1 MTSLS
6 YSRPFDAFDG
16 PNSLAKLL
24 QGDYHTGSSGT
35 VQVQSGS
42 FNLIIQGEGMTFDGA
57 GVPKSGVIT
66 EIAVYDTA
74 FQPVAAVRSFEIK
87 AADLNKAL
95 DGGGLKQLV
104 SKLFGG
110 DDTFLGSSGAESFD
124 GLGGDDVF
132 NGSDGADAYD
142 GGKGF
147 DTVSFASY
155 GGTKGFVVDLLKP
168 NNSDGYAK
176 GDEYSSIEKVEGTNF
191 DDRLVAGKKGVE
203 LSGGGGDDTMVG
215 GAGKDVFTFNG
226 NYAPGVDEIE
236 NFQAGRDKVVLS
248 TLGYEAFDGMGPKL
262 AKSSFVLGTAAK
274 TDDQHLIYDKK
285 TGSLF
290 YDEDGSDDFYDQVKI
305 AQFDEGLA
313 LKHSDFR
320 LFDPF
325 SS

>member
-6 YSRPFDAFDG
+6 YSKPFDAFDG

-24 QGDYHTGSSGT
+24 QGDYHTGSSST
-35 VQVQSGS
+35 VQVQAGS
-42 FNLIIQGEGMTFDGA
+42 FNLIIQGEGLTFDGSGA
-57 GVPKSGVIT
+57 PKSGTIT

-74 FQPVAAVRSFEIK
+74 FQPVAAARSLEIK
-87 AADLNKAL
+87 AADLNKAI

-110 DDTFLGSSGAESFD
+110 DDVFLGTSAAESFD

-132 NGSDGADAYD
+132 NGSGGADHYN

-147 DTVSFASY
+147 DTVSFSSFS
-155 GGTKGFVVDLLKP
+155 GSDGLVVDLLKP
-168 NNSDGYAK
+168 KNNTGYAE
-176 GDEYSSIEKVEGTNF
+176 GDAYSSIEKIEGTNYA
-191 DDRLVAGKKGVE
+191 DRLVAGKKAVE
-203 LSGGGGDDTMVG
+203 LSGGGGDDTLVG
-215 GAGKDVFTFNG
+215 GQGKDVFRFNG
-226 NYAPGVDEIE
+226 DYEPGVDDIE
-236 NFQAGRDKVVLS
+236 NFQAGSDKIVLS
-248 TLGYEAFDGMGPKL
+248 TFGYEAFDGMGPKL
-262 AKSSFVLGTAAK
+262 AKASFVIGTAAK

-290 YDEDGSDDFYDQVKI
+290 YDEDGGRDFYDQVKI
-305 AQFDEGLA
+305 AQFEEGVA